1 MSSAACGDRGTAFAV
16 RGVGAVTAFAVVLRA
31 YREDMN
37 LLGHL
42 GGAIRR
48 HAQLADATISLAV
61 FIATVLTA
69 TMGTVAICAAAA
81 ACGVL
86 ALRRPHPVI
95 TLGVS
100 AVSAEVVLHET
111 TGPAGS

>member
-1 MSSAACGDRGTAFAV
+1 
-16 RGVGAVTAFAVVLRA
+16 
-31 YREDMN
+31 MN

-69 TMGTVAICAAAA
+69 TMGTVAICAAARV

-95 TLGVS
+95 DARGQRGV
-100 AVSAEVVLHET
+100 
-111 TGPAGS
+111 G